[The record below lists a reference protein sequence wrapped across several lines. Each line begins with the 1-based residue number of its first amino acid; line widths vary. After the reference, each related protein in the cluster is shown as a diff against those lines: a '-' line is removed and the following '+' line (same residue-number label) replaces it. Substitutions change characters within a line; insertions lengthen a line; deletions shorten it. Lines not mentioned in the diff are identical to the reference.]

1 MWAAQPALLL
11 RSFLAALPGHFYA
24 IITFNLQ
31 PRGRRALATHRGPR
45 IRTRLMPNDKNKSLW
60 LHCHPRT
67 QRSKDVLFL
76 PTAQSL
82 RSPADQRGPGGPDRT
97 GRPGGLRLRCQS
109 RTGRTRGGWLRLK
122 GCHWLPVPKRHRDS
136 NRRRPTATLVR
147 VIARPAQVAPY
158 QKDTLASSISNKG
171 RRAAL
176 LPHAPHLPPSR
187 RGPTV
192 QARATACEAGPGPGR
207 VRPVRPCACIPT
219 AARARH
225 TAVRGGACP
234 LKCYCETHA
243 VRAWNPCQPGPALGR
258 AVPDSHGPGAFPALR
273 EAGERLAMRKL
284 DSEASRRTQ
293 P

>member
-1 MWAAQPALLL
+1 MLSGRCSLGQHPGSAESPWLSALAAMLSSSSLPSLAQRCHPWLSAAIPGSALPSLAQRPGSSEPTQGAERTQEDAVWAAQPALLL

-192 QARATACEAGPGPGR
+192 QARATARVGRGAGGR
-207 VRPVRPCACIPT
+207 
-219 AARARH
+219 
-225 TAVRGGACP
+225 
-234 LKCYCETHA
+234 
-243 VRAWNPCQPGPALGR
+243 
-258 AVPDSHGPGAFPALR
+258 
-273 EAGERLAMRKL
+273 
-284 DSEASRRTQ
+284 
-293 P
+293 